1 MIEEHGRVVD
11 IDAEG
16 VWVQVEKQSACASCS
31 ARAGC
36 GQRLLAE
43 HGTSN
48 KQVVICIAPS
58 DALTVRVDDRV
69 VIGIEEGAFI
79 KASLALYLLPLL
91 LLIVGAASAE
101 ALSLSEGWVVLSGGL
116 GLVVGL
122 GLVRFIARHW
132 QRGREYH
139 PVLMRLV

>member
-31 ARAGC
+31 AQAGC

-43 HGTSN
+43 RGSG
-48 KQVVICIAPS
+48 KQVVICISPS
-58 DALTVRVDDRV
+58 DTLAVQVDDQV

-91 LLIVGAASAE
+91 LLIAGAAGAE
-101 ALSLSEGWVVLSGGL
+101 GLALSEGYVVLTGVF
-116 GLVVGL
+116 GLVSGL
-122 GLVRFIARHW
+122 ALVRYIAKHW

-139 PVLMRLV
+139 PVLMRLA